1 MDFYSLVPVAD
12 QLTIW
17 TLVVGLLGLW
27 VLGYLRIDY
36 RGRPLLTARTKAT
49 AAMGASWKSRLACPS
64 SRYVVGLVLL
74 LSVVFIW
81 VASSFLMSFMFQQSD
96 YNKPMFITYLNTAS
110 FTLYLFGTLGRTLWR
125 RRQKPSLPSPSGA
138 LPDRNTTAALET
150 GHQLASAPLANAADV
165 APLKP
170 TSARSSLDTPRP
182 STDVKRS
189 LLVTKDDAS
198 RKADSKQATENAT
211 GDHSAEVD
219 TESVAESPAEKLSLM
234 ETGKL
239 SLMFCLLWFA
249 ANATFNASLAHTS
262 VSNGT
267 ILGSTSGLFTL
278 ILGVIFRVEQ
288 LTVLRVVAVAASI
301 GGVYL
306 VTTGSEAADG
316 SMPNDHIVGDILA
329 IVSAFFYGCYTILIK
344 FKIGSEDR
352 VHMPDFLGFVGLFNT
367 VLLWPLL
374 LIFHYTGIETFAL
387 PPTGEMWGMIALN
400 ALIGTLLSDY
410 LWLLAVLMTS
420 PLVVTLGMAL
430 TNPLTMLGDIVF
442 KGMLTTPPYW
452 VGVALVLAGFLIS
465 NK

>member
-1 MDFYSLVPVAD
+1 
-12 QLTIW
+12 
-17 TLVVGLLGLW
+17 
-27 VLGYLRIDY
+27 
-36 RGRPLLTARTKAT
+36 
-49 AAMGASWKSRLACPS
+49 
-64 SRYVVGLVLL
+64 
-74 LSVVFIW
+74 
-81 VASSFLMSFMFQQSD
+81 MSFMFQESD

-110 FTLYLFGTLGRTLWR
+110 FTLYLFGTLGRTLWQR
-125 RRQKPSLPSPSGA
+125 HRKPPPPSPPGVLA
-138 LPDRNTTAALET
+138 ARNSTAALET
-150 GHQLASAPLANAADV
+150 GHRGAVSPLANAV
-165 APLKP
+165 NGEPLEP
-170 TSARSSLDTPRP
+170 ASAKSSLDTPRP

-189 LLVTKDDAS
+189 LLVAADGALN
-198 RKADSKQATENAT
+198 KADAKQVTDIAGGGHPA
-211 GDHSAEVD
+211 DVD
-219 TESVAESPAEKLSLM
+219 TESVAEPPVEKLSLK

-278 ILGVIFRVEQ
+278 LLGVIFRVEQ

-316 SMPNDHIVGDILA
+316 SMPENHIVGDILA
-329 IVSAFFYGCYTILIK
+329 IISAFFYGCYTILIK

-442 KGMLTTPPYW
+442 KGMMTTPPYW
-452 VGVALVLAGFLIS
+452 IGVALVLAGFLIS